1 MPYRRSLPLAA
12 ILVALLASS
21 CAAPAAFVAPE
32 VSLVNIRLSDVTM
45 FESTAVFTVRV
56 LNEGPRPMVLDGAVH
71 RFSLNGILI
80 GKGTSSHRI
89 EIPRLKSRKEEI
101 VVHLRN
107 ASLVKFLR
115 SILTAG
121 NIDYSVESRLY
132 IPSRAGRL
140 KQISTVSA
148 GKFNLRLDTDRD
160 GATVARLGSKPN

>member
-1 MPYRRSLPLAA
+1 VSL
-12 ILVALLASS
+12 LVSS
-21 CAAPAAFVAPE
+21 CAAPASFVAPE

-71 RFSLNGILI
+71 RFSLNGILV

-101 VVHLRN
+101 TVHLRN

-115 SILTAG
+115 SVLAAG
-121 NIDYSVESRLY
+121 NVDYSVESRLY

-148 GKFNLRLDTDRD
+148 GKFNLRLESER
-160 GATVARLGSKPN
+160 GGGWVARLEPKPD